1 MPLQYLLIAL
11 ATFASEDLTC
21 IATGVLISQG
31 HLNFFAGTAACLAG
45 IFLGDLLLYGAGR
58 LFGQSVSRWVP
69 AAKLANASAWLAAR
83 GPSVILLSRFTPGL
97 RLPTYLAAGFLR
109 TRFWQ
114 FAGYFLFAASLWTPI
129 LVGATVLFGD
139 HFFQKGIL
147 LTLAAMALILRLLR
161 SPRLYRWEFWPMWAA
176 YLPLVPCFLF
186 LAVKHRSFTVF
197 KAANPGIPGGGLT
210 GESKAD
216 ILTQLSREPGAV
228 ADFALVSSPGEAEE
242 FMRNQQLDY
251 PVVLKPDV
259 GERGSGVAVVRSQEE
274 LRTHLGGASGD
285 TIIQRYIGG
294 MEFGLF
300 YYRIPGEAKGKLFSL
315 THKTF
320 PTLEGD
326 GSSTLAALIQRDSRA
341 ACIAATYRK
350 SCKTSMDSVPD
361 AGEHVQLV
369 EIGSHCRGAIF
380 LDGGR
385 YKTLALEEAVD
396 RVSKA
401 FPGFHF
407 GRYDVRTPSVE
418 ALQRGEFKV
427 IELNGVASEA
437 THIYDPAVSVW
448 EAYRV
453 LFRQWA
459 LAFEIGRKNLDRQLI
474 AVENKQGGG
483 ADENNYCETE
493 ELAMVAHGRERNS

>member
-45 IFLGDLLLYGAGR
+45 IFFGDLALYAAGR
-58 LFGQSVSRWVP
+58 LFGQSVSRWIP
-69 AAKLANASAWLAAR
+69 PGKLAKASEWIAER
-83 GPSVILLSRFTPGL
+83 GPTVILLSRFTPGL

-114 FAGYFLFAASLWTPI
+114 FSGYFLFAAAAWTPL
-129 LVGATVLFGD
+129 LVGATVLFGE
-139 HFFQKGIL
+139 HFFNKGIV
-147 LTLAAMALILRLLR
+147 LTLVAMVLVLRLLR
-161 SPRLYRWEFWPMWAA
+161 SPRLFRWEFWPMWAA
-176 YLPLVPCFLF
+176 YVPLIPYFVF
-186 LAVKHRSFTVF
+186 LAIKHRSFTVF
-197 KAANPGIPGGGLT
+197 TLANPGIPLGGLT

-216 ILTQLSREPGAV
+216 ILTHLSREPGAV
-228 ADFALVSSPGEAEE
+228 ADFALVSSPGEADE
-242 FMRNQQLDY
+242 FMMRRQLKF

-259 GERGSGVAVVRSQEE
+259 GERGSGVAIIRNREE
-274 LRTHLGGASGD
+274 LEAYLGSATGA
-285 TIIQRYIGG
+285 TIMQRYIAGV
-294 MEFGLF
+294 EFGLF
-300 YYRIPGEAKGKLFSL
+300 YCRFPGEANGKLFSI

-320 PTLEGD
+320 PSVTGD
-326 GSSTLAALIQRDSRA
+326 GYSTLAELIQRDSRA
-341 ACIAATYRK
+341 SCIAASYKK
-350 SCKTSMDSVPD
+350 SCKTPMQNVPA
-361 AGEHVQLV
+361 AGERVQLV

-385 YKTLALEEAVD
+385 YRTQALEESVD

-401 FPGFHF
+401 HPGFYF

-418 ALQRGEFKV
+418 ALQRGIFSV

-453 LFRQWA
+453 MFQQWA
-459 LAFEIGRKNLDRQLI
+459 LAFEIGARNRE
-474 AVENKQGGG
+474 AGGG
-483 ADENNYCETE
+483 DF
-493 ELAMVAHGRERNS
+493 R